1 MNCKHKT
8 KTRLYKRMPTT
19 WTSKDLWECENC
31 GAILG
36 VAQIK
41 VKPLNNEPSIRDKTE
56 DASCEVEE

>member
-1 MNCKHKT
+1 
-8 KTRLYKRMPTT
+8 MPTT